1 MGLDMYL
8 HAKKYV
14 EKIDWQKLQADN
26 DLSMDSPEV
35 INDLFNQIVTTA
47 GLEDVATDIYGT
59 EVSVT
64 CAYWRKCNQIHKWF
78 VDNVQGGNDNCGEY
92 YVSQEQLKD
101 LLTTCQQALF
111 AKDPSLL
118 PPQAGFF
125 FGGTDIDEWYW
136 QDIKHTIKQLK
147 RVLALSEMSRLSFYY
162 TSSWQDTPYRGGI

>member
-35 INDLFNQIVTTA
+35 VNDLFNQIVTTA
-47 GLEDVATDIYGT
+47 GLEGVAHSIYGT

-64 CAYWRKCNQIHKWF
+64 CAYWRKSNQIHKWF
-78 VDNVQGGNDNCGEY
+78 VDNVQDGNDNCGEY
-92 YVSQEQLKD
+92 YVNQTKLVE
-101 LLTTCQQALF
+101 LLNLVNKAL
-111 AKDPSLL
+111 AERNPNLL
-118 PPQAGFF
+118 PPQEGFF

-136 QDIKHTIKQLK
+136 LDLK
-147 RVLALSEMSRLSFYY
+147 NTKDKLDRVFALPEMSKLSFYY
-162 TSSWQDTPYRGGI
+162 TSSW